1 MSKFE
6 KLNVNIRE
14 GKGTSSARR
23 IRLKDQIPAILYHS
37 GLDAISLSVDKKE
50 LYKALKTGQ
59 VIFEVIVKDKNQFVL
74 VKDVQYHPVND
85 NIMHIDFQKV
95 KEDEKISLEVPLR
108 VIGEAEGVQ
117 AGGILVQIVSAIT
130 VKCKPTTIP
139 EALIIDVTDLELNSS
154 LSVKDIQLAADVE
167 IITAEDL
174 AVVSV
179 QEAKQEEE
187 IVEEILEGE
196 EGFEV
201 EGEEGEEGVEGKE
214 GKEGKEDKEGADSK
228 DGSSETKKEKD
239 ADKKEQKSKEEKQK

>member
-6 KLNVNIRE
+6 KLNVNIRD

-23 IRLKDQIPAILYHS
+23 LRLKDQIPAVLYHS

-154 LSVKDIQLAADVE
+154 LFVKDIQLAADVE

-179 QEAKQEEE
+179 QEPKKEEE

-196 EGFEV
+196 EGEEGAEV
-201 EGEEGEEGVEGKE
+201 EGEEGTVGK
-214 GKEGKEDKEGADSK
+214 DD
-228 DGSSETKKEKD
+228 SSETKKEED
-239 ADKKEQKSKEEKQK
+239 SDGKEQKSKEEKQK

>member
-6 KLNVNIRE
+6 KLNVNIRD

-23 IRLKDQIPAILYHS
+23 IRLKDQIPAVLYHS

-59 VIFEVIVKDKNQFVL
+59 VIFEVTVKDKNQFVL

-117 AGGILVQIVSAIT
+117 AGGILVQIVNTIT

-179 QEAKQEEE
+179 QEPKKEEE

-196 EGFEV
+196 EGI
-201 EGEEGEEGVEGKE
+201 EGVEGEEGVEGAG
-214 GKEGKEDKEGADSK
+214 GKDD
-228 DGSSETKKEKD
+228 SSETKKEED
-239 ADKKEQKSKEEKQK
+239 SDGKEQKSKEEKQK

>member
-6 KLNVNIRE
+6 KLNVNIRD

-23 IRLKDQIPAILYHS
+23 LRLKDQIPAILYHS

-59 VIFEVIVKDKNQFVL
+59 VIFEVTVKDENQFVL

-179 QEAKQEEE
+179 QEPKKEEE

-196 EGFEV
+196 EGEEGVEGVEGV
-201 EGEEGEEGVEGKE
+201 EGEEGTGGK
-214 GKEGKEDKEGADSK
+214 DD
-228 DGSSETKKEKD
+228 SSETKKEED
-239 ADKKEQKSKEEKQK
+239 SDGKEQKSKEEKQK

>member
-167 IITAEDL
+167 ILTAEDL

-214 GKEGKEDKEGADSK
+214 GEEGADSK

>member
-117 AGGILVQIVSAIT
+117 AGGILVQIVNTIT

-214 GKEGKEDKEGADSK
+214 GKEGADSK

>member
-117 AGGILVQIVSAIT
+117 AGGILVQIVNTIT

-201 EGEEGEEGVEGKE
+201 EGEEGEEGEEGVEG
-214 GKEGKEDKEGADSK
+214 KEGADSK

>member
-117 AGGILVQIVSAIT
+117 AGGILVQIVNTIT

-201 EGEEGEEGVEGKE
+201 EGAEGEEGVEGVE
-214 GKEGKEDKEGADSK
+214 GEEGADSK

>member
-117 AGGILVQIVSAIT
+117 AGGILVQIVNTIT

-179 QEAKQEEE
+179 QEPKKEEE

-196 EGFEV
+196 EGEEGV
-201 EGEEGEEGVEGKE
+201 EGEEGEEGTGGK
-214 GKEGKEDKEGADSK
+214 DD
-228 DGSSETKKEKD
+228 SSETKKEED
-239 ADKKEQKSKEEKQK
+239 SDGKEQKSKEEKQK

>member
-117 AGGILVQIVSAIT
+117 AGGILVQIVNTIT

-214 GKEGKEDKEGADSK
+214 GEEGADSK

>member
-6 KLNVNIRE
+6 KLNVKIRD
-14 GKGTSSARR
+14 GKGSPSARR
-23 IRLKDQIPAILYHS
+23 TRLKDQIPAVLYHS

-59 VIFEVIVKDKNQFVL
+59 VIFEITVKDENQFVL
-74 VKDVQYHPVND
+74 VKEVQYHPVYD

-108 VIGEAEGVQ
+108 VTGEAEGVQ
-117 AGGILVQIVSAIT
+117 AGGILVQIVNAIT

-139 EALIIDVTDLELNSS
+139 DALIIDVTDLELNAS
-154 LSVKDIQLAADVE
+154 LFVKDIQLAADVE

-179 QEAKQEEE
+179 QEPKKEEE
-187 IVEEILEGE
+187 IVEEIVEEMLEGE
-196 EGFEV
+196 EGIEV
-201 EGEEGEEGVEGKE
+201 EGEESAG
-214 GKEGKEDKEGADSK
+214 DKDDS
-228 DGSSETKKEKD
+228 SATKKEEDSDGKD
-239 ADKKEQKSKEEKQK
+239 QKSKEEKQK

>member
-6 KLNVNIRE
+6 KLNVKIRD
-14 GKGTSSARR
+14 GKGSPSARR
-23 IRLKDQIPAILYHS
+23 TRLKDQIPAVLYHS

-59 VIFEVIVKDKNQFVL
+59 VIFEITVKDENQFVL
-74 VKDVQYHPVND
+74 VKEVQYHPVYD

-108 VIGEAEGVQ
+108 VTGEAEGVQ
-117 AGGILVQIVSAIT
+117 AGGILVQIINAIT

-139 EALIIDVTDLELNSS
+139 DALIIDVTDLELNSS
-154 LSVKDIQLAADVE
+154 LFVKDIQLAADVE

-179 QEAKQEEE
+179 QEPKKEEE
-187 IVEEILEGE
+187 IVEEIVEEMLEGE
-196 EGFEV
+196 EGIEV
-201 EGEEGEEGVEGKE
+201 EGEESAG
-214 GKEGKEDKEGADSK
+214 DKDDS
-228 DGSSETKKEKD
+228 SATKKEEDSDGKD
-239 ADKKEQKSKEEKQK
+239 QKSKEEKQK

>member
-117 AGGILVQIVSAIT
+117 AGGILVQIVNTIT

-179 QEAKQEEE
+179 QEPKKEEE

-201 EGEEGEEGVEGKE
+201 EGEEGVEGVEGE
-214 GKEGKEDKEGADSK
+214 EGADSK

>member
-6 KLNVNIRE
+6 KLNVKIRD
-14 GKGTSSARR
+14 GKGSSSARR
-23 IRLKDQIPAILYHS
+23 TRLKDQIPAVLYHS

-59 VIFEVIVKDKNQFVL
+59 VIFEVTVKDENQFVL
-74 VKDVQYHPVND
+74 VKDVQYHPVYD

-108 VIGEAEGVQ
+108 VTGEAEGVQ
-117 AGGILVQIVSAIT
+117 VGGILVQIINTIT

-154 LSVKDIQLAADVE
+154 LFVKDIQLAADVE

-179 QEAKQEEE
+179 QEPKKEEE
-187 IVEEILEGE
+187 IVEEIVEEMLEGE
-196 EGFEV
+196 EGIEA
-201 EGEEGEEGVEGKE
+201 EGEESAGGK
-214 GKEGKEDKEGADSK
+214 DD
-228 DGSSETKKEKD
+228 SSETKKEED
-239 ADKKEQKSKEEKQK
+239 SDGKEQKSKEEK

>member
-37 GLDAISLSVDKKE
+37 GLDAVSLSVDKKE

-117 AGGILVQIVSAIT
+117 AGGILVQIVNTIT

-214 GKEGKEDKEGADSK
+214 GEEGADSK

-239 ADKKEQKSKEEKQK
+239 ADKKEQKSKKEKQK

>member
-117 AGGILVQIVSAIT
+117 AGGILVQIVNTIT

-179 QEAKQEEE
+179 QEPKKEEE

-201 EGEEGEEGVEGKE
+201 EGEEGEEGVEGVE
-214 GKEGKEDKEGADSK
+214 GKEGEEGADSK

>member
-117 AGGILVQIVSAIT
+117 AGGILVQIVNTIT

-214 GKEGKEDKEGADSK
+214 GEEGADSK
-228 DGSSETKKEKD
+228 DGSSETKKEKESD
-239 ADKKEQKSKEEKQK
+239 GKEQKSKEEKQK

>member
-117 AGGILVQIVSAIT
+117 AGGILVQIVNTIT

-179 QEAKQEEE
+179 QEPKKEEE

-196 EGFEV
+196 EGEEGAEV
-201 EGEEGEEGVEGKE
+201 EGEEGAVGK
-214 GKEGKEDKEGADSK
+214 DD
-228 DGSSETKKEKD
+228 SSETKKEED
-239 ADKKEQKSKEEKQK
+239 SDGKEQKSKEEKQK

>member
-1 MSKFE
+1 MGKFE
-6 KLNVNIRE
+6 KLNVNIRD

-23 IRLKDQIPAILYHS
+23 IRLKDQIPAVLYHS
-37 GLDAISLSVDKKE
+37 GLDAVSLSVDKKE
-50 LYKALKTGQ
+50 LYKALRTGQ
-59 VIFEVIVKDKNQFVL
+59 VIFEITVKDENQFVL

-117 AGGILVQIVSAIT
+117 AGGILVQIVSTIT

-179 QEAKQEEE
+179 QEPKKEEE

-201 EGEEGEEGVEGKE
+201 EGEEGVEGVEGE
-214 GKEGKEDKEGADSK
+214 EGADSK